1 MIRILIATSDRKA
14 GGIQRALQDQI
25 ALFADD
31 DDLSLSVLAPASDFA
46 DHLAS
51 QSTDTGLTQ
60 ILLSDRDRWVMRH
73 MPWFTRWLFQ
83 RRLPASQRKCPPQAQ
98 YDIALCHN
106 GFLAKGLKQMAKQV
120 IGICHNDKPHHFQ
133 ACDKLVC
140 LTQAG
145 RNKALAQGWNDT
157 DICVIGH
164 YHESDATPKSS
175 QKQPVIIGAAGRMV
189 AKKNF
194 ALFLNI
200 AALVKKTHPH
210 ISFHLAGTGPL
221 ESQLQA
227 QNQALGAPVTL
238 LGWTNFNEFLD
249 QISLLIVPSS
259 DEPFGYVFPE
269 AMSQSV
275 AIMATPTNGA
285 LHCLSEGDIAPI
297 ISADTPEEFA
307 KKIIALAE
315 NESAM
320 QALQQRCYNHSQSRL
335 FAKQAAY
342 EAWRALLR

>member
-14 GGIQRALQDQI
+14 GGIQRALRDQI

-46 DHLAS
+46 DTL
-51 QSTDTGLTQ
+51 TDMGLTP

-73 MPWFTRWLFQ
+73 MPWATKWLFQ
-83 RRLPASQRKCPPQAQ
+83 KRLSTPQVKSTPQAH

-106 GFLAKGLKQMAKQV
+106 GFLAKGLKQIAKQV

-145 RNKALAQGWNDT
+145 HTKALAQGWHEK

-164 YHESDATPKSS
+164 YHQGDAISKSPR
-175 QKQPVIIGAAGRMV
+175 KQPVIIGAAGRMV
-189 AKKNF
+189 TKKNF
-194 ALFLNI
+194 ALFLEI

-210 ISFHLAGTGPL
+210 IIFHLAGTGPL
-221 ESQLQA
+221 ESQLKA
-227 QNQALGAPVTL
+227 RNQALGAPVTF

-249 QISLLIVPSS
+249 QISLLIVPSL

-285 LHCLSEGDIAPI
+285 HHCLGDGEIAPI
-297 ISADTPEEFA
+297 LSADAPDEFA
-307 KKIIALAE
+307 KKIILLAE
-315 NESAM
+315 DESAM
-320 QALQQRCYNHSQSRL
+320 QALQERCYNHSQSRL
-335 FAKQAAY
+335 FAKQSAY
-342 EAWRALLR
+342 EAWRTLLR